1 MKLTL
6 SIANQ
11 IIEAAFAEGATR
23 RLKPLTAVIL
33 DVGGNLKSLQKQ
45 DGASLLRTEIALGKA
60 WGALGI
66 GDHSRSLQKMAEERP
81 LFVTSLMNASN
92 GRLIPVAGGV
102 LIGNTNG
109 ELLGAIG
116 ITGDTSDNYEL
127 CAMAGIAAVHLI
139 PYN

>member
-116 ITGDTSDNYEL
+116 ITGDTSDNDEL